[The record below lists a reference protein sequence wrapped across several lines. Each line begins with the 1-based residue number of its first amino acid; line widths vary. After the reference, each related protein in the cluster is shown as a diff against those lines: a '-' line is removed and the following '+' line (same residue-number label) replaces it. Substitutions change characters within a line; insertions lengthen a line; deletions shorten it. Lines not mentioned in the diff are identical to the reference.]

1 MKTNIYFY
9 TFLILFSFKNYAQSQ
24 NDQAVDSV
32 LIKLNTFETPD
43 EKVNFLS
50 TQVSTLRY
58 SPQTFSYIRKSE
70 EIALDAASNKL
81 LANTYYY
88 YANYYYYNSKLDSSF
103 LYIEKTKPLIEDK
116 EQPLLRAFLAST
128 EGGVYA
134 LKGNMPRS
142 IASTLE
148 SKALLDKANTAQL
161 SVMDRQRYKRMV
173 LSITNSL
180 ANYYN
185 DNEDYDKALEYYNEG
200 FQLAIK
206 DSLFIPAGVFIGNKG
221 DLLLKKEQY
230 QEALN
235 AFIQGKELKIK
246 GNAPMR
252 MLSVSDLNVG
262 IAYIYLNDYGQAQKY
277 LDQTVS
283 YYEKTNNV
291 ARLSEAIYHRGNLYL
306 EKKEFLKAAK
316 DCEISKKLAEKE
328 QIIEYISDACDCLHT
343 AFSELGNNKLALINY
358 KEHIAARD
366 KIFNKKNIQKQ
377 TEQELKYEFNKTQ
390 ELKDAELKVLK
401 LEAEKT
407 YKEKQSY
414 LIIGIISL
422 IATGLIGFFLYRIFN
437 KNKLLAKQK
446 TLLEATIDEKNALLK
461 ETHHRVKNSFQI
473 VSSLLYLQSENI
485 EDKEAQLA
493 IKEAQNRVRSMVLI
507 HQKLYNKD
515 QLVGINTKEYIED
528 LTQDIF
534 ESHQFTKLPINYSL
548 EVTPMILDIETITP
562 IGLILNE
569 LITNVLKHAFDE
581 VDAQSK
587 IHIAFEEQ
595 GKNLLLKVS
604 DNGKGM
610 AAEIKEKSFGIKL
623 IKALSKKLKA
633 TLIYGGAEPK
643 GTLATL
649 EITRFKVL

>member
-9 TFLILFSFKNYAQSQ
+9 IFLILFCFKNYAQIQ
-24 NDQAVDSV
+24 NAQPVDSV
-32 LIKLNTFETPD
+32 LITLNTFETPD

-58 SPQTFSYIRKSE
+58 SPQTFSYIKKSE
-70 EIALDAASNKL
+70 EIALNEASNKL

-103 LYIEKTKPLIEDK
+103 LYIEKTKPLIQDK

-142 IASTLE
+142 IAATLE

-161 SVMDRQRYKRMV
+161 NVMDRQRYKRMV

-200 FQLAIK
+200 FLLAIK

-235 AFIQGKELKIK
+235 AFTQGKELKIK

-252 MLSVSDLNVG
+252 MLSLSDLNLG
-262 IAYIYLNDYGQAQKY
+262 IAYMYLNDYEQAQKY
-277 LDQTVS
+277 LDQTVA

-291 ARLSEAIYHRGNLYL
+291 ARLSEAIFHRGNLYL
-306 EKKEFLKAAK
+306 EKKEFQKAAK
-316 DCEISKKLAEKE
+316 DCEVSKTLAEKE
-328 QIIEYISDACDCLHT
+328 QIIEYISNACDCLHT

-358 KEHIAARD
+358 KEHIATRD

-390 ELKDAELKVLK
+390 DLKDAELKVLK
-401 LEAEKT
+401 LEADKASQ
-407 YKEKQSY
+407 EKQLY
-414 LIIGIISL
+414 LITGIIGAIST
-422 IATGLIGFFLYRIFN
+422 ILIGFFLYKNKR

-446 TLLEATIDEKNALLK
+446 VLLEATIDEKNALLK

-485 EDKEAQLA
+485 QDKEAQIA

-548 EVTPMILDIETITP
+548 DVAPMILDIETITP

-610 AAEIKEKSFGIKL
+610 AKEIKEKSFGIKL

-649 EITRFKVL
+649 EITRFKIL

>member
-1 MKTNIYFY
+1 MKTYFY
-9 TFLILFSFKNYAQSQ
+9 LFLIFFCYKNVAQNQ
-24 NDQAVDSV
+24 NEQAIDSV
-32 LIKLNTFETPD
+32 FITLDTFESPD

-50 TQVSTLRY
+50 TQVSILRY
-58 SPQTFSYIRKSE
+58 SPQTFPYIRKSE

-103 LYIEKTKPLIEDK
+103 IYIEKTKPLIEDK

-128 EGGVYA
+128 EGGVYK
-134 LKGNMPRS
+134 LKGNMPKS
-142 IASTLE
+142 IAATLE
-148 SKALLDKANTAQL
+148 SKALLDKANVTEL
-161 SVMDRQRYKRMV
+161 NTMDQQRYKRMI

-185 DNEDYDKALEYYNEG
+185 ENENYDKALSYYNEG
-200 FQLAIK
+200 YQLAIK

-230 QEALN
+230 PEALN
-235 AFIQGKELKIK
+235 AFIKGKELKIK
-246 GNAPMR
+246 GNAPPR
-252 MLSVSDLNVG
+252 MLSVSDLNLG
-262 IAYIYLNDYGQAQKY
+262 TAYTYLNDYEQAQKY
-277 LDQTVS
+277 LDPAVS
-283 YYEKTNNV
+283 FYEKTNNV
-291 ARLSEAIYHRGNLYL
+291 ARLSEAIYRRGKLHL
-306 EKKEFLKAAK
+306 EKKEFQKAAK
-316 DCEISKKLAEKE
+316 DCEISKTLAEKE
-328 QIIEYISDACDCLHT
+328 QIIEYISNACDCLHT
-343 AFSELGNNKLALINY
+343 AFSALGNNELALLNY

-366 KIFNKKNIQKQ
+366 KIFNKKNVKKQ
-377 TEQELKYEFNKTQ
+377 TELELTYEFNKTQ

-401 LEAEKT
+401 LESEKA
-407 YKEKQSY
+407 YKEKQLY
-414 LIIGIISL
+414 LVIGIIGAIST
-422 IATGLIGFFLYRIFN
+422 ILIGFFLYKNKR

-446 TLLEATIDEKNALLK
+446 ILLEATVDEKNALLK

-485 EDKEAQLA
+485 QDKEAQLA

-548 EVTPMILDIETITP
+548 EVAPMILDIETITP

-569 LITNVLKHAFDE
+569 LITNVLKHAFDD
-581 VDAQSK
+581 VDIQSK
-587 IHIAFEEQ
+587 MNIIFEEQ
-595 GKNLLLKVS
+595 GENLVLKVS

-610 AAEIKEKSFGIKL
+610 CETIKESSFGIKL

-633 TLIYGGAEPK
+633 TLTYSKAEPQ
-643 GTLATL
+643 GTSAIL
-649 EITRFKVL
+649 EISRFQVL